1 MNACVVEANLCV
13 QVCIPRH
20 TQGSQKRELGVL
32 FCQSPPYS
40 FEAGSLT
47 EPGAGLAIHKLH
59 DPPVSVLDST
69 GVIGICMATA
79 GFLCG
84 GWGFELRSSYLCTN
98 HSYALNYF
106 PSPTFFF
113 LISTV
118 PLTNHYVHEPFTQTI

>member
-1 MNACVVEANLCV
+1 MSRCAFLGTHREARRESWVCCSVNLHLILLR
-13 QVCIPRH
+13 QDLSLN
-20 TQGSQKRELGVL
+20 QELGW
-32 FCQSPPYS
+32 QSTNS
-40 FEAGSLT
+40 
-47 EPGAGLAIHKLH
+47 H

-98 HSYALNYF
+98 HSYALNHF

-113 LISTV
+113 SNFNCA
-118 PLTNHYVHEPFTQTI
+118 TN